1 MVNPIYQ
8 QDEELLL
15 NPFGSKY
22 LGASEHTDVNSNEF
36 VVQEDAVI
44 SVLTGGDAS
53 ISENDID
60 YKTSMNLG
68 GVTLK
73 KGALIVAP
81 AGEAFKS
88 ITIDSGAIM
97 AYNCVVEGEKP
108 GSFVGLLDDYP
119 DAAAAYSL
127 RKLKADYTG
136 AAIQVR
142 VDTTGQPTYDI
153 GFDSNGE
160 LDTTDLLS
168 KAGANDAYVNTWYDQ
183 SGQDFDVTQLTA
195 SNQPQ
200 IVSSGSLITDG
211 GKPII
216 DFDGVNDYLTNAGNI
231 LYNGGVSWYSVQNL
245 DTISNSKRIWSDD
258 IIGVQGYNIFT
269 SASPFKINDG
279 GGFENFIVDN
289 LTANTRQIRS
299 FNFDDSNGVYNYAIN
314 GSNTSAT
321 KSGWVSPISGGTA
334 NVGIMSAGNGGA
346 YGDGKLQELIIYPN
360 DQATNR
366 EDIETNIN
374 DYYDVY

>member
-60 YKTSMNLG
+60 YKTSMNLS

-81 AGEAFKS
+81 VGEAFKS

-374 DYYDVY
+374 NFYNVY

>member
-15 NPFGSKY
+15 NPFGSRY
-22 LGASEHTDVNSNEF
+22 LSSGAYTDVNSNEF
-36 VVQEDAVI
+36 IVQEDTVI

-53 ISENDID
+53 ISENSID
-60 YKTSMNLG
+60 YKTSMNLS

-81 AGEAFKS
+81 VGEAFKS
-88 ITIDSGAIM
+88 ITIDSGSVM
-97 AYNCVVEGEKP
+97 AYNCVVGGTKP

-119 DAAAAYSL
+119 DASAAYSL
-127 RKLKADYTG
+127 RKLRTAYTG
-136 AAIQVR
+136 DAIRVR
-142 VDTTGQPTYDI
+142 RTDNATQDI

-160 LDTTDLLS
+160 LDTVSLLS
-168 KAGANDAYVNTWYDQ
+168 FVGSGDGFVSTWYDQ
-183 SGQDFDVTQLTA
+183 SGQAFDVTQLTA

-231 LYNGGVSWYSVQNL
+231 PYNGGVSWYGVQNL